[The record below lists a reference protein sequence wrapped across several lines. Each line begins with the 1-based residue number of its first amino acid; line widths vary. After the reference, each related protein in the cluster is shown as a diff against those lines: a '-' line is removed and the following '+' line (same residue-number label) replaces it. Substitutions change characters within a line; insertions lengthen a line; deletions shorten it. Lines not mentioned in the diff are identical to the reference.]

1 MLRLN
6 DCLEHWKAS
15 NTAFTGEWGDR
26 EAGASLS
33 SLEEKLVQVKTNF
46 PLFLLCDNF
55 ITIRYFVTILITI
68 RYFVTVPV
76 ISLSLSTVFLSLFII
91 LEFQVFLQSA
101 INSNLS
107 FIHFQQWIDLLIV
120 EKGYFQFLRYIPF
133 PSLIKIL
140 NFPHYSNILRASWYM
155 WSFLPSQVHP

>member
-1 MLRLN
+1 MWQFYN
-6 DCLEHWKAS
+6 
-15 NTAFTGEWGDR
+15 
-26 EAGASLS
+26 
-33 SLEEKLVQVKTNF
+33 VQVF
-46 PLFLLCDNF
+46 CDNF
-55 ITIRYFVTILITI
+55 ITV

-155 WSFLPSQVHP
+155 WSFSGTSLKSCSQSSSPYLTLSTTRWNFLNQNHCPGNILWCFRLHSGSTIWVSCFHP